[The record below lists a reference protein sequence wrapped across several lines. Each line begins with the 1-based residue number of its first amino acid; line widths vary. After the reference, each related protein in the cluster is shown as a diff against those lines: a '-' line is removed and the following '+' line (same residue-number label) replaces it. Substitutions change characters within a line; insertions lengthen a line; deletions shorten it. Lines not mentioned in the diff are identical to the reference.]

1 MVFAIAAA
9 ACGPRIVDQRE
20 RVVEGQLGPQ
30 TDAPP
35 FDSRVAG
42 PATRLTDRLGRPID
56 PNGVRVA
63 LLLPLSGDAAALGQ
77 DMLNAA
83 EMALFDIGIQNY
95 QLIPRDTRGT
105 PQGAAAAARDALESG
120 AQLVLGPLFST
131 SVGPVAGEARRYDV
145 NVVAFTTDADVAG
158 DNALVM
164 GFLPEQQVERVVS
177 YAVSRGHTRVAV
189 LAPGTD
195 YGRLVADLTT
205 RATAQYGAQ
214 TADVLY
220 YDANGRE
227 FSADVQTLA
236 ERSSGI
242 DAVML
247 PDGGFRLRAVAPLL
261 PYFGLRDT
269 QLLGTGQWDGQ
280 PIGVETA
287 LQGAWFA
294 APDPRLRSAFEERFE
309 ENFGAPPRRL
319 ATLAYDAVALS
330 AVLSQVPDGTGF
342 STRSLTDPS
351 GFVGLDGIF
360 RFGPDGLVDRG
371 LAVLRVTEEGAS
383 VVDAAPTTFATA
395 VF

>member
-30 TDAPP
+30 TDVPP

-261 PYFGLRDT
+261 P
-269 QLLGTGQWDGQ
+269 
-280 PIGVETA
+280 
-287 LQGAWFA
+287 
-294 APDPRLRSAFEERFE
+294 
-309 ENFGAPPRRL
+309 
-319 ATLAYDAVALS
+319 
-330 AVLSQVPDGTGF
+330 
-342 STRSLTDPS
+342 
-351 GFVGLDGIF
+351 
-360 RFGPDGLVDRG
+360 
-371 LAVLRVTEEGAS
+371 
-383 VVDAAPTTFATA
+383 
-395 VF
+395 